1 MTELIKARLIRYLTY
16 PVTYIAAA
24 ASLFSGIVQFGG
36 CADRAE
42 DNVNVIPCP
51 VDDMWI
57 TIAMWALIVLTA
69 LCSGT
74 EFSSNAIRNKII
86 AGHSKKNVFLSEI
99 LSSSVITLGIFIL
112 NIVPTIIG
120 SLFFLK
126 LLPLSV
132 TVMWVIVLFLS
143 FEIMTVLTVTL
154 SYLSS
159 AKEPAIA
166 VVAAF
171 ALQIVLYIIIMSTS
185 DYYYNT
191 EPEYITE
198 INEFSGE
205 AVTLENLDYIDGAGL
220 ILVKAEHAVNP
231 VYGLVDP
238 IHMIY
243 IKDRTIADESDILF
257 ADERERDIYFNM
269 VKMPLLCVIVTFG
282 GMTIFSKKN
291 IR

>member
-1 MTELIKARLIRYLTY
+1 MTKLIKARLIRYLTY

-24 ASLFSGIVQFGG
+24 ASLISGMVQYSG
-36 CADRAE
+36 CIDFAD
-42 DNVNVIPCP
+42 DFINVTPCP

-57 TIAMWALIVLTA
+57 IIAMWALIILTA
-69 LCSGT
+69 LCSGA

-86 AGHSKKNVFLSEI
+86 AGHSKKRVFLSEI

-132 TVMWVIVLFLS
+132 TVMWVLNLFLS
-143 FEIMTVLTVTL
+143 FEIMTILTVTL
-154 SYLSS
+154 SYLISG
-159 AKEPAIA
+159 KEASFA

-171 ALQIVLYIIIMSTS
+171 ALQIVLYIIIMFTS

-191 EPEYITE
+191 EPEQITV
-198 INEFSGE
+198 INGSSGE
-205 AVTLENLDYIDGAGL
+205 TVMLENTNYIDGAGRIL
-220 ILVKAEHAVNP
+220 IKAEHAVNP

-243 IKDRTIADESDILF
+243 IKDRSLADESDILF
-257 ADERERDIYFNM
+257 ADARESDLYFNM
-269 VKMPLLCVIVTFG
+269 VKMPLLYVIVTFG
-282 GMTIFSKKN
+282 GMTLFSKKD
-291 IR
+291 IK